1 MQLRANM
8 TSAPVSVE
16 PVNGKFVPGDEDV
29 TVVVVVGARVASAC
43 TVVGVEVLAVEPK
56 SPIGVVGTVGIDVD
70 VVLLVEV
77 LEVDVLE
84 LVDDVLLL
92 VEVLEVDVLE
102 LVEVLEVDVLLLVEV
117 LEVDVLELVDD
128 VLEVDVL
135 ELLEEVGSS
144 PPAQNE
150 TWLMV
155 GGCPPPFSGGCNPLP
170 LVAAGAKGYEFV
182 SAPPFTRTS
191 FTAIVEVKS
200 NVSSSNGSGPVTLVK
215 VNVCPATVNDA
226 LPPTFKPLKGLV
238 STLISVVPGGQ
249 LRLSLAPAG
258 RRMIAMLP
266 TRPADRTPSP
276 SATRARLLAIP
287 ADTFWPPSL
296 PRRVRPG
303 RNPFPPF
310 WPISRIVASRIL
322 RVEMSSD

>member
-1 MQLRANM
+1 MVRLRRNAVSAPPTMQLSAKM
-8 TSAPVSVE
+8 TSAKVSVE

-29 TVVVVVGARVASAC
+29 SVVVVVGARVASAC

-102 LVEVLEVDVLLLVEV
+102 L
-117 LEVDVLELVDD
+117 
-128 VLEVDVL
+128 
-135 ELLEEVGSS
+135 LEEVGSS

-170 LVAAGAKGYEFV
+170 LVAAGSKRYE
-182 SAPPFTRTS
+182 
-191 FTAIVEVKS
+191 
-200 NVSSSNGSGPVTLVK
+200 
-215 VNVCPATVNDA
+215 
-226 LPPTFKPLKGLV
+226 
-238 STLISVVPGGQ
+238 
-249 LRLSLAPAG
+249 
-258 RRMIAMLP
+258 
-266 TRPADRTPSP
+266 
-276 SATRARLLAIP
+276 
-287 ADTFWPPSL
+287 
-296 PRRVRPG
+296 
-303 RNPFPPF
+303 
-310 WPISRIVASRIL
+310 
-322 RVEMSSD
+322 

>member
-1 MQLRANM
+1 VVRLRRNAVSAPPTMQLSAKM
-8 TSAPVSVE
+8 TSAKVSVE

-29 TVVVVVGARVASAC
+29 SVVVVVGASVASAC

-102 LVEVLEVDVLLLVEV
+102 LVDDVLLLVE
-117 LEVDVLELVDD
+117 

-150 TWLMV
+150 TWLIV

-170 LVAAGAKGYEFV
+170 LVAAGSK
-182 SAPPFTRTS
+182 R
-191 FTAIVEVKS
+191 
-200 NVSSSNGSGPVTLVK
+200 
-215 VNVCPATVNDA
+215 
-226 LPPTFKPLKGLV
+226 
-238 STLISVVPGGQ
+238 
-249 LRLSLAPAG
+249 
-258 RRMIAMLP
+258 
-266 TRPADRTPSP
+266 
-276 SATRARLLAIP
+276 
-287 ADTFWPPSL
+287 
-296 PRRVRPG
+296 
-303 RNPFPPF
+303 
-310 WPISRIVASRIL
+310 
-322 RVEMSSD
+322 